1 MFRIC
6 ATENYCASE
15 IWFTARQEYVSLPGT
30 LMHVS
35 LYLEARAAPQRRS
48 IDSQLI
54 YRLDHG
60 RLCNPCNSRQNR
72 LFDIAGDCDSGL
84 DTTDKVVQVFAL
96 LSYDRLEAHE
106 VGLVAN
112 VTRVTR
118 PTSRHLL
125 QLDVMA
131 NIHIISPVHVQLD
144 VISALQQDRHQRLL
158 PSRCTIDLIVA
169 STGGASAPCID
180 ELRITLEPG
189 ASCGNGHIAFA
200 FPRRGT
206 SNIYAAHARMSF
218 ATELRQVSIRQA
230 QCIIFLYAAYARSNG
245 TLIAML
251 RSTSLHCRSKQTT
264 EAKSFALSRLI
275 VTSSSSPDPEPNPA
289 EKDRAHPCW
298 IEAHVSSGTVS
309 HVYDGSKSVDAG

>member
-144 VISALQQDRHQRLL
+144 VI
-158 PSRCTIDLIVA
+158 TFVA
-169 STGGASAPCID
+169 ASAEHVQD
-180 ELRITLEPG
+180 WHDLARLPG
-189 ASCGNGHIAFA
+189 ASCGNGVLGSWSKGSLSTVFSSTLLLLFLGEGRVYSTGSMHHL
-200 FPRRGT
+200 PLRRVR
-206 SNIYAAHARMSF
+206 SK
-218 ATELRQVSIRQA
+218 
-230 QCIIFLYAAYARSNG
+230 QC
-245 TLIAML
+245 
-251 RSTSLHCRSKQTT
+251 KQTT